1 VELFAFDKNYVDR
14 LRLGDPTTENH
25 FVTYFNQF
33 LRIKLRARM
42 LSSDLVE
49 DLRQETFVRVISE
62 LRREESVHQPERFG
76 AFVNSICNNV
86 LTEFHRA
93 SSRTVPLEDT
103 YLETHDHAQ
112 DPDRLTDAKQ
122 SKDRIR
128 QIIEELSEKDRDLL
142 RAYFLEEKDK
152 DEVCQEFG
160 VDRDYLRVLLHRSK
174 DKFETVYRAEGA
186 APAEDKAHCI
196 ATPPGSALYSLA
208 EFICN
213 KKTMEE
219 IVIPLLGDM
228 QFEHN
233 EALSVGRKW
242 KAMLVRVRGCWSF
255 FSAIGINHLVR
266 GFLKIFLR
274 PSSR

>member
-1 VELFAFDKNYVDR
+1 MELFAFDKNYVDR
-14 LRLGDPTTENH
+14 LRQGDPATENH
-25 FVTYFNQF
+25 FVAYFDQF

-42 LSSDLVE
+42 LSSDAVE
-49 DLRQETFVRVISE
+49 DLRQETFVRVISK
-62 LRREESVHQPERFG
+62 LRREEAVRQPERFG

-86 LTEFHRA
+86 LTEFYRT
-93 SSRTVPLEDT
+93 SSRTVPLEDS
-103 YLETHDHAQ
+103 YLEMPDRAQ
-112 DPDRLTDAKQ
+112 DLDRLTDTKQ
-122 SKDRIR
+122 SKEQIR
-128 QIIEELSEKDRDLL
+128 QMIEELSKKDRDLL

-152 DEVCQEFG
+152 DEVCQQFG
-160 VDRDYLRVLLHRSK
+160 VDRDHFRVLLHRAK
-174 DKFETVYRAEGA
+174 DKFKTMYREEGA
-186 APAEDKAHCI
+186 APTEDKPRRI
-196 ATPPGSALYSLA
+196 AAPPGSALYSIA
-208 EFICN
+208 ELICS

-242 KAMLVRVRGCWSF
+242 KATLVRVRGFWSF